1 MQRVSLIMVKER
13 INQTPKYFRLSKYTT
28 AIKTMVI
35 STPYN
40 QNLRL
45 RLGWCRGVVEDEW
58 DSGGVVVGLG

>member
-1 MQRVSLIMVKER
+1 M
-13 INQTPKYFRLSKYTT
+13 T

-45 RLGWCRGVVEDEW
+45 RLGWWRGVVEVEW
-58 DSGGVVVGLG
+58 GSGGVVVGSG